1 MGVLRSVEA
10 IAEVQKEGACD
21 EGLEREG
28 GVEARRVV
36 ATLMQVDAKTCA
48 EGEDWGINLASE
60 RKARLYLLP

>member
-28 GVEARRVV
+28 GVYRAVVV
-36 ATLMQVDAKTCA
+36 ARTQHVETYAHTH
-48 EGEDWGINLASE
+48 GEDWCADLTA
-60 RKARLYLLP
+60 